1 MPPFLPNPETPMPYV
16 RRDTQGSITAIVR
29 DDTGASEALDLG
41 DPQLRSFL
49 GADPRL
55 LSDFERLDVDF
66 VRVLEDLIDALTARH
81 LINITDLPESAQ
93 AKLMARRSFRE
104 RHSEHALQL
113 FDDTGLS
120 DVI

>member
-1 MPPFLPNPETPMPYV
+1 MPYV

-29 DDTGASEALDLG
+29 DDTGAGEALNLG
-41 DPQLRSFL
+41 DPQLRTFL

-113 FDDTGLS
+113 FDDTGVS